1 MQVRFGIGP
10 APPEWTAPAP
20 APALAALATGDRN
33 VTECRR
39 LRLKLPEM
47 EGTAQKT
54 EETHQGRENQGR
66 KQEPEPEP
74 EREREPEQGGQEG
87 REEQEGNGIE
97 TTPVRRPKVKVLV
110 KTAVTV
116 YRPRQT
122 ESTPQQQTTGQQQE
136 PGQRQQEPGQMQQ
149 EPGQTGAGEA
159 GGENLSSSSGGPGL
173 VFGSSSLSVASCL
186 LTLLAVVDSLL
197 FRET

>member
-20 APALAALATGDRN
+20 APALAALAALAAGDRN

-39 LRLKLPEM
+39 LRLKLPEL

-54 EETHQGRENQGR
+54 EETQQGQENQGR
-66 KQEPEPEP
+66 EQEPEPEP
-74 EREREPEQGGQEG
+74 EPEQERGRGGQES

-122 ESTPQQQTTGQQQE
+122 ESTPQQQTMGQ
-136 PGQRQQEPGQMQQ
+136 QQ

-159 GGENLSSSSGGPGL
+159 GGESLPSSSGGPGL
-173 VFGSSSLSVASCL
+173 VFGLSSLSVACCL
-186 LTLLAVVDSLL
+186 LTVLAVVDSLL
-197 FRET
+197 FREM